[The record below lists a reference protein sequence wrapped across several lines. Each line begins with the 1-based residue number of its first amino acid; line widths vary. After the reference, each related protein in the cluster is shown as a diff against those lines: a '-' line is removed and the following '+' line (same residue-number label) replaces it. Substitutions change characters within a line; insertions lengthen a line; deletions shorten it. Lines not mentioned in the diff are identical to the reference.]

1 VSTVKPLI
9 EKNGNHLELICDESV
24 GIMNEDLTKVRQ
36 ILFNLLSN
44 AAKFTENG
52 TIALTVTLRQSVEW
66 MIQAATPNLP
76 RENFPGIEFRVT
88 DTGIGISPEQLENIF
103 EAFSQADASTTRK
116 YGGTGL
122 GLAISQRFCK
132 MMGGEIAV
140 ESETEKGSTFTLC
153 LPLQM
158 DQTSPES
165 EED

>member
-1 VSTVKPLI
+1 MT
-9 EKNGNHLELICDESV
+9 G
-24 GIMNEDLTKVRQ
+24 DLTKVRQ

-52 TIALTVTLRQSVEW
+52 TIALTVTPRDAREW
-66 MIQAATPNLP
+66 VRDPGNPGTPQ
-76 RENFPGIEFRVT
+76 EQTPGIEFRVT

-132 MMGGEIAV
+132 MMGGEIKV
-140 ESETEKGSTFTLC
+140 ESEAEKGSTFTLW
-153 LPLQM
+153 LPLNMNQ
-158 DQTSPES
+158 PE
-165 EED
+165 EEIGA